1 MKRVAAHVVVAVPAE
16 LCVRAVQASI
26 DDPRLL
32 EAYRR
37 LRSGKEYSGWVT
49 VLEPGRR
56 LEITFAALDPAS
68 GRRTHAFGW
77 RVTYYFTPVED
88 GRTRV
93 EVGIEYSTVAAVA
106 AAGTLRAQAENN
118 IAQRLAALHA
128 LEFGLREAA
137 TSENVQARVL
147 PPAR

>member
-1 MKRVAAHVVVAVPAE
+1 MKRVAAHIVVAVPAE

-32 EAYRR
+32 DAYGR

-56 LEITFAALDPAS
+56 LEITFAALDPAT
-68 GRRTHAFGW
+68 GRRAHALGW

-93 EVGIEYSTVAAVA
+93 EVGIEYSTLAAVA
-106 AAGTLRAQAENN
+106 AGGTLRAQAENH
-118 IAQRLAALHA
+118 IQHRLAALHA
-128 LEFGLREAA
+128 LEFGLREAGA
-137 TSENVQARVL
+137 PQGAAAGAL
-147 PPAR
+147 PRG